1 MKYRQLT
8 GFILLSG
15 VLLLGMGCASQAPTI
30 AHVHIGHVVDGWETT
45 PDQAGLIVT
54 AENFAQTAYE
64 AAGRAAQ
71 TDTTLESRKR
81 DVELLVDATYLEYL
95 SKKKNSGDGNIQT
108 VEFDV
113 RTAMIKATRH
123 IEFSASSDD
132 SSANVRTGA
141 RQFSI
146 NSQAV
151 IDRCDLIAALGSD
164 TLGVDSAEQANML
177 TAELVNLTRA
187 NLYGEDLN
195 GDGVIGGQN
204 PDEYGI
210 EQLRVEIQN
219 MIARENPPYSTV
231 EKWYLFNLV
240 RLENGKWIFRK
251 NTSGKKGAGY

>member
-1 MKYRQLT
+1 MKYKQLT

-15 VLLLGMGCASQAPTI
+15 VLLFGMGCASQAPTI
-30 AHVHIGHVVDGWETT
+30 AHVHIGHVIDGWETT

-54 AENFAQTAYE
+54 AENFARIAYE
-64 AAGRAAQ
+64 AAERAVQ
-71 TDTTLESRKR
+71 TDATLETRKR
-81 DVELLVDATYLEYL
+81 DVKLIVNATYPEYL
-95 SKKKNSGDGNIQT
+95 SKMQNSGEENIQT
-108 VEFDV
+108 AEFGV
-113 RTAMIKATRH
+113 RTAMIRAARH

-151 IDRCDLIAALGSD
+151 IDRCDIIAALGAD
-164 TLGVDSAEQANML
+164 TLGVDSTEQANLL
-177 TAELVNLTRA
+177 TAQLVNLTRA

-204 PDEYGI
+204 PDEYGL

-231 EKWYLFNLV
+231 EQWYLFNLV

-251 NTSGKKGAGY
+251 NARGKKGAGY